1 MAKGTTSGKNTG
13 NTRKPAEPEPEK
25 VAEPESVAEP
35 EPEEVSEP
43 EEVAEV
49 TEPSG
54 PEPSEVVEPQAPL
67 AVRMERFRT
76 ARPDGSMVEVVRN
89 LDTGEQSV
97 EDI

>member
-1 MAKGTTSGKNTG
+1 MAKGTTTRRNSGR
-13 NTRKPAEPEPEK
+13 TRKPAEPEPE
-25 VAEPESVAEP
+25 
-35 EPEEVSEP
+35 EVSGP
-43 EEVAEV
+43 EGVAEV

-54 PEPSEVVEPQAPL
+54 PEPSEVVEPQKPPAG
-67 AVRMERFRT
+67 RMERFRT

>member
-13 NTRKPAEPEPEK
+13 NTRKPAEPEP
-25 VAEPESVAEP
+25 VAEP
-35 EPEEVSEP
+35 EP

-54 PEPSEVVEPQAPL
+54 PEPSEVVEPQEPPAG
-67 AVRMERFRT
+67 RMERFRT

-97 EDI
+97 EDIQGEP